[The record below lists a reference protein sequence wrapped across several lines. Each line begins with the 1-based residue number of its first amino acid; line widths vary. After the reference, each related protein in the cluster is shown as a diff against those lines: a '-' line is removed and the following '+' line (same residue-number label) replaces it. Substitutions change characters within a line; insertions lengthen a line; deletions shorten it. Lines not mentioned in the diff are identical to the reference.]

1 MASLRYGVYLLP
13 AQPLAAAV
21 AAVHAGSRASTGC
34 TRPRASCRT
43 SR

>member
-21 AAVHAGSRASTGC
+21 AAVHDRLARGRFPQAVS
-34 TRPRASCRT
+34 
-43 SR
+43 